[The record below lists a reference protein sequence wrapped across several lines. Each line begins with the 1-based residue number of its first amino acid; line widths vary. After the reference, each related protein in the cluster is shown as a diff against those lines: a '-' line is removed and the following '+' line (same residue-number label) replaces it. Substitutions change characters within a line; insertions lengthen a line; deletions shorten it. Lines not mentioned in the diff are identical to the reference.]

1 MSKDYLVE
9 GAKLICVRGSEAV
22 ELRIPEG
29 HNYDSGGRKKANCMD
44 CVKGKNIACFGKCSK
59 NTETGICEG
68 FMELE
73 EKWISLGLSLNDLKK
88 VNGNE
93 ALDMNSI
100 LICKKGGI
108 ILPLTS
114 GQDFDSEVDLAA
126 FMKRY
131 LKTMMWA
138 IGENQFCHLFGG
150 DPINLNTGN
159 FVYDR
164 EDLYINGKIPLA
176 FQRFYNSLSSRKGS
190 PLGSGWKHNYE
201 VKAEFEQGKNLV
213 TLMTE
218 DGRELKYKRAI
229 DGKYVPL
236 FGDFGELREL
246 PDGEW
251 EYSPDEKK
259 YYFDKAG
266 KLYKISNGIG
276 SISFS
281 YGTDNLLRRAMTDCG
296 DYLDYQY
303 SSEGRLIRVSD
314 HTGRYVEL
322 NYSYGLLKRLI
333 TPSGGAY
340 LYEYNEAGILQS
352 IVTPKGVRA
361 VINEYDGQ
369 NRVIKQYL
377 PDGGILECSYDDV
390 NGKTYLR
397 DQNGTV
403 SSYES
408 DDRFRNRKTVHED
421 GIEEYEYNDQN
432 RIISYSDKNGNK
444 THIGYDS
451 RGNRVKV
458 IDGMRNETKMVYDN
472 RNRLTKVKMPNG
484 AVIESEYTEDGKLKK
499 IRKPLGDVRQI
510 IYNEAGLPFKIQY
523 DGEAETEIEYDEKGN
538 ISGIS
543 QSGRRIGY
551 QYDALNRV
559 VASIDGN
566 GNKTEYVYNQEDDIT
581 EVVNAEG
588 SHRLYEYDADRKVT
602 ALQDYDGSVIRREYD
617 DSNRVRKEIG
627 KDGGE
632 TKIKYDKKGNVAEQE
647 LPNGAKTRYKYN
659 KQGKISS
666 ITNPL
671 GFSTFFEYDANGNNI
686 KIINA
691 KKEEIIFTYDGC
703 NRIKSRKEPDGLLTE
718 YEYNSLGQI
727 TKQKF
732 STGTEIVK
740 EYDLAGNLLKE
751 TDIYGNEKRYKYDKL
766 GRLAE
771 SDGTEEGRAEYKYKD
786 GLLHKIVYPDGSNEE
801 YAYDGNRNITE
812 WKRRSGDLIRYRY
825 DCMNRVISILDSEGV
840 IRAFEYDA
848 VGNMVC
854 MTDGNGNRTK
864 YGYSPYGE
872 LTEVDNADGS
882 GARYEYNQVGKL
894 LSVSQRNGNIKG
906 GSLSLHRLYT
916 YEYDL
921 LGQVKSIADADG
933 NKEYYEYDELGR
945 VAVRRD
951 KEGYETAYSYG
962 SSGMTEQILYG
973 DGRSVKMSY
982 TPLRLLDEME
992 DWLGKTK
999 FARDGNNRLEKVID
1013 HRGLSVGY
1021 EYGSRGECNAIVY
1034 PDGNRIRYDYNESMK
1049 LARMTMGDQHI
1060 TYHYNSEGLL
1070 SGKRYSNGMDSEYG
1084 YDSAGRLETI
1094 VHKNWGEVTEKYHY
1108 IYDRAGNKSEVQKY
1122 RRGIAEDSGTFR
1134 YEYDAMNRL
1143 TGVYQG
1149 RKKMRG
1155 YEYDWR
1161 GNRTK
1166 KWEGEEETD
1175 YFYDMANRLCAE
1187 KCAVGQTAY
1196 TYDGRGNL
1204 SSVCRNGI
1212 TEKSFF
1218 FSAQNRLEEVRLPG
1232 GGYKKYVYNGFGHRV
1247 REETEEGE
1255 SWAAEFIVDQT
1266 KGYHN
1271 LLQKD
1276 MQGTS
1281 YKYAWDENIAF
1292 VLGECSMFA
1301 LTDEAG
1307 SPLKV
1312 IARTGK
1318 ELKSYVWDEF
1328 GNGVSKGRADGFDFA
1343 FAGYIQDEVS
1353 GTLFA
1358 QAREYMPEA
1367 GRFIS
1372 EDFVGGFLMYPLSF
1386 NKYVYCSGNPL
1397 IFIDLTGLMDDW
1409 VKDMLEKGTAAHKAV
1424 QYEAMF
1430 VGVEDGWVP
1439 MVEVYIKGGLEKTE
1453 SSSDYFTP
1461 TGNGRAD
1468 IVFISNGVAEVYEIK
1483 PNTIGSMKRGKKQ
1496 LARYEQ
1502 AMNSDEMKKRYG
1514 YKTAVIGSSLNEYF
1528 NNVTIE
1534 DPYNPNIYYELS
1546 INKSYPGV
1554 ILYTRKNK
1562 ALEKV
1567 KRVVKVLSEGKVKE
1581 KVVNF
1586 FQALEAGLAAG
1597 GLYMLGSVLILDD
1610 ATVVGVADD
1619 ALAVACIASAT
1630 YYLST
1635 CLNELEECFD

>member
-1 MSKDYLVE
+1 M
-9 GAKLICVRGSEAV
+9 
-22 ELRIPEG
+22 
-29 HNYDSGGRKKANCMD
+29 
-44 CVKGKNIACFGKCSK
+44 
-59 NTETGICEG
+59 
-68 FMELE
+68 
-73 EKWISLGLSLNDLKK
+73 
-88 VNGNE
+88 
-93 ALDMNSI
+93 
-100 LICKKGGI
+100 
-108 ILPLTS
+108 
-114 GQDFDSEVDLAA
+114 
-126 FMKRY
+126 
-131 LKTMMWA
+131 
-138 IGENQFCHLFGG
+138 
-150 DPINLNTGN
+150 
-159 FVYDR
+159 
-164 EDLYINGKIPLA
+164 
-176 FQRFYNSLSSRKGS
+176 
-190 PLGSGWKHNYE
+190 
-201 VKAEFEQGKNLV
+201 
-213 TLMTE
+213 
-218 DGRELKYKRAI
+218 
-229 DGKYVPL
+229 
-236 FGDFGELREL
+236 
-246 PDGEW
+246 
-251 EYSPDEKK
+251 
-259 YYFDKAG
+259 
-266 KLYKISNGIG
+266 
-276 SISFS
+276 
-281 YGTDNLLRRAMTDCG
+281 
-296 DYLDYQY
+296 
-303 SSEGRLIRVSD
+303 
-314 HTGRYVEL
+314 
-322 NYSYGLLKRLI
+322 
-333 TPSGGAY
+333 
-340 LYEYNEAGILQS
+340 
-352 IVTPKGVRA
+352 
-361 VINEYDGQ
+361 
-369 NRVIKQYL
+369 
-377 PDGGILECSYDDV
+377 
-390 NGKTYLR
+390 
-397 DQNGTV
+397 
-403 SSYES
+403 
-408 DDRFRNRKTVHED
+408 
-421 GIEEYEYNDQN
+421 
-432 RIISYSDKNGNK
+432 
-444 THIGYDS
+444 
-451 RGNRVKV
+451 
-458 IDGMRNETKMVYDN
+458 
-472 RNRLTKVKMPNG
+472 
-484 AVIESEYTEDGKLKK
+484 
-499 IRKPLGDVRQI
+499 
-510 IYNEAGLPFKIQY
+510 
-523 DGEAETEIEYDEKGN
+523 
-538 ISGIS
+538 
-543 QSGRRIGY
+543 
-551 QYDALNRV
+551 
-559 VASIDGN
+559 
-566 GNKTEYVYNQEDDIT
+566 
-581 EVVNAEG
+581 
-588 SHRLYEYDADRKVT
+588 
-602 ALQDYDGSVIRREYD
+602 
-617 DSNRVRKEIG
+617 
-627 KDGGE
+627 
-632 TKIKYDKKGNVAEQE
+632 
-647 LPNGAKTRYKYN
+647 
-659 KQGKISS
+659 
-666 ITNPL
+666 
-671 GFSTFFEYDANGNNI
+671 
-686 KIINA
+686 
-691 KKEEIIFTYDGC
+691 
-703 NRIKSRKEPDGLLTE
+703 
-718 YEYNSLGQI
+718 
-727 TKQKF
+727 
-732 STGTEIVK
+732 
-740 EYDLAGNLLKE
+740 
-751 TDIYGNEKRYKYDKL
+751 
-766 GRLAE
+766 
-771 SDGTEEGRAEYKYKD
+771 
-786 GLLHKIVYPDGSNEE
+786 
-801 YAYDGNRNITE
+801 
-812 WKRRSGDLIRYRY
+812 
-825 DCMNRVISILDSEGV
+825 
-840 IRAFEYDA
+840 
-848 VGNMVC
+848 
-854 MTDGNGNRTK
+854 
-864 YGYSPYGE
+864 
-872 LTEVDNADGS
+872 
-882 GARYEYNQVGKL
+882 
-894 LSVSQRNGNIKG
+894 
-906 GSLSLHRLYT
+906 
-916 YEYDL
+916 
-921 LGQVKSIADADG
+921 
-933 NKEYYEYDELGR
+933 
-945 VAVRRD
+945 
-951 KEGYETAYSYG
+951 
-962 SSGMTEQILYG
+962 
-973 DGRSVKMSY
+973 
-982 TPLRLLDEME
+982 
-992 DWLGKTK
+992 
-999 FARDGNNRLEKVID
+999 
-1013 HRGLSVGY
+1013 GY